1 MPKIAYIEKKFH
13 PSSLRVIEQAN
24 EILEEYQANSYDLTL
39 RQLYYQ
45 FVARDLF
52 PEDRRW
58 SWTGT
63 KWVRDTEG
71 TKNADPNYKWLGTKT
86 NDARL
91 AGLMDWNT
99 IVDRTRNLL
108 AYQHWNSP
116 AERIEACSY
125 GYHTDIRSTQ
135 DYYIE
140 VWVEKEALIE
150 IVERT
155 CDRHDVPCFAC
166 RGYVSQSA
174 MWRAAVQRFVE
185 KEEDGFLTKIFY
197 LGDHDPSGVDMPRD
211 IQDRL
216 KLFGSSAE
224 VDILALNMEQIEELN
239 PPHDPAKLTDSRCP
253 EYIQRY
259 GEKAWELDALE
270 PQFLEELIS
279 KNINDFTIKKAL
291 ICRRKTQADHRK
303 ILVKVAN
310 NLALE
315 EM

>member
-58 SWTGT
+58 SWAGT

-108 AYQHWNSP
+108 AFQHWNSP
-116 AERIEACSY
+116 AERIKACSY
-125 GYHTDIRSTQ
+125 GYHIDIRSTQ

-155 CDRHDVPCFAC
+155 CDQHDVPCFAC
-166 RGYVSQSA
+166 RGYMSQSA
-174 MWRAAVQRFVE
+174 MWRAAVRRFVIQ
-185 KEEDGFLTKIFY
+185 EDEGFLTKVFY

-211 IQDRL
+211 IQDRMEM
-216 KLFGSSAE
+216 FGSHVE
-224 VDILALNMEQIEELN
+224 VDTLALTMEQIEELK
-239 PPHDPAKLTDSRCP
+239 PPHDPAKLTDSRSKK
-253 EYIQRY
+253 YVKRY
-259 GEKAWELDALE
+259 GSKAWELDALE
-270 PQFLEELIS
+270 PEFIDNLITES
-279 KNINDFTIKKAL
+279 ILRHTDGVKLRQQKK
-291 ICRRKTQADHRK
+291 IQDSHQK
-303 ILVKVAN
+303 ILMKTAN